1 MNNGSICGELV
12 MTFSLE
18 HLSLGT
24 TSSSHE
30 ICSNVKSENSTGIAW
45 VRGKGDTCF
54 TGSTIEGERKG
65 ERKRKEEGEGR
76 GKGTGK
82 ERRKGKEKGK
92 GKRKGKWQ
100 RVKGRGQRERE
111 RRLALNTDILT
122 VISL

>member
-65 ERKRKEEGEGR
+65 ERKRK
-76 GKGTGK
+76 
-82 ERRKGKEKGK
+82 
-92 GKRKGKWQ
+92 GKWQ

-111 RRLALNTDILT
+111 RRLALNTDIFT